1 MFKQGKMTAQE
12 TRDRGVVKANGAQN
26 AGPQRHYSA
35 PREAAYGPID
45 EDELRRQHLLNQ
57 SLDIS

>member
-12 TRDRGVVKANGAQN
+12 TRGDRGQVKSGGANN

-45 EDELRRQHLLNQ
+45 EDELRRQHLLN
-57 SLDIS
+57 

>member
-1 MFKQGKMTAQE
+1 MTAQE